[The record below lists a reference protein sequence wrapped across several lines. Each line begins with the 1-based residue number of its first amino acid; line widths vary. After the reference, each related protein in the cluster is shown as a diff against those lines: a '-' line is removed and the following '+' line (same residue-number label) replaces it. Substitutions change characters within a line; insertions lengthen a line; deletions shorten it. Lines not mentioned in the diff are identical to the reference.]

1 MNTQL
6 IESVIQLIRS
16 LSLEEQ
22 AIVEE
27 RLFFDFAYPSTPDL
41 ITLALQG
48 GSFEFLNDEPDLYS
62 LTDGELILSINVDR
76 STLP

>member
-1 MNTQL
+1 M
-6 IESVIQLIRS
+6 
-16 LSLEEQ
+16 
-22 AIVEE
+22 VEE

-62 LTDGELILSINVDR
+62 LTDGEPILC
-76 STLP
+76 P